1 MKYISTRGLAPALSF
16 EEVVLTGLAP
26 DGGLYVPETLP
37 TFSQEEIASWAGL
50 SYQDMA
56 FKIMQPFVAGAL
68 SDEEFKQ
75 LIAEA
80 YSTFRHAAIAPLVQ
94 TGHNEWILELFQG
107 PTLAFKDFALQF
119 LGHLLD
125 HLLKKRNQKVVVM
138 GATSG
143 DTGSAAIEG
152 CRRCDNIDIFIL
164 HPYQRVSNVQRRQ
177 MTTVIAPNVHNIA
190 LEGNFDDCQNMV
202 KASFGDQS
210 FLPEGRQL
218 VAVNSINWAR
228 IMAQIVYYFYAGL
241 ALGAPA
247 RPISFSVPT
256 GNFGDIFAGYLAKR
270 MGLPIEQLVIATNS
284 NDILHRCLSSNDH
297 SKNQLEHTLSPSMD
311 IMVSSNFERMLFDL
325 YERDGSQIQQLMD
338 EFKSSEL
345 FGGNHWWANKWGF
358 QLGATVYDLA
368 GIQNLNGTLE
378 YNTVRPYTY
387 SHRDSLAVYTHY
399 NSPLAHPLGANFRE
413 YIARLNYTP
422 HRRWQLFGLLYH
434 HKQGLNIDD
443 INYGSDIRL
452 KNASR
457 PMDYGIRT
465 LQGRQV
471 NVTGFQGGLTF
482 MMWHGAFLDLNLGI
496 RQEEQNNNVWGSV
509 AFRLNSARTGMEIF

>member
-50 SYQDMA
+50 SYQDLA

-270 MGLPIEQLVIATNS
+270 MGLPIDQLVIATNS
-284 NDILHRCLSSNDH
+284 NDILHRCISGNDH
-297 SKNQLEHTLSPSMD
+297 SKQQLEHTLSPSMD

-325 YERDGSQIQQLMD
+325 YDRDGAAIRALMED
-338 EFKSSEL
+338 FKSGGMKLSETSLKRAREL
-345 FGGNHWWANKWGF
+345 FSSYRVDDD
-358 QLGATVYDLA
+358 T
-368 GIQNLNGTLE
+368 TLE
-378 YNTVRPYTY
+378 VIRQVF
-387 SHRDSLAVYTHY
+387 DSCEYLLDPHTAIGLEAARKTRRRQDIPMVCLAT
-399 NSPLAHPLGANFRE
+399 AHPAKFPEAVRKAGQVADLHLPHHMADLFERE
-413 YIARLNYTP
+413 ERYQVLP
-422 HRRWQLFGLLYH
+422 HDALQVQQF
-434 HKQGLNIDD
+434 
-443 INYGSDIRL
+443 IRE
-452 KNASR
+452 
-457 PMDYGIRT
+457 
-465 LQGRQV
+465 
-471 NVTGFQGGLTF
+471 NV
-482 MMWHGAFLDLNLGI
+482 
-496 RQEEQNNNVWGSV
+496 RS
-509 AFRLNSARTGMEIF
+509 